1 MRRLALD
8 PLAVGA
14 QEFPHEGGGGLFD
27 EFPGAADLFD
37 AAAMDG
43 ASALRVW
50 WSMALPLVGPTAMA
64 VASLTFL
71 YFWGDYIDPL
81 LMIKSP
87 ARYTLPIG
95 LSILQQFDK
104 TRWPLVMAATVIY
117 ALPSIGVF
125 LASQRYFLSGR
136 RMLWLS

>member
-1 MRRLALD
+1 M
-8 PLAVGA
+8 AVGA
-14 QEFPHEGGGGLFD
+14 
-27 EFPGAADLFD
+27 
-37 AAAMDG
+37 
-43 ASALRVW
+43 
-50 WSMALPLVGPTAMA
+50 
-64 VASLTFL
+64 LTFL

-87 ARYTLPIG
+87 ARYTLPVG

-104 TRWPLVMAATVIY
+104 TRWPLVMAAAVLY

-125 LASQRYFLSGR
+125 LAAQRYFLAGR